1 MVKIVLSKGP
11 EPKVYEFTKII
22 PYNSDDDLIEE
33 IVEVY
38 IEDMEHEMTG
48 KPDVIKIKETTEIPI
63 KLVIPYNGK
72 ASYKIVVNG
81 NLLDSGEIS
90 YDSVP

>member
-1 MVKIVLSKGP
+1 
-11 EPKVYEFTKII
+11 
-22 PYNSDDDLIEE
+22 
-33 IVEVY
+33 
-38 IEDMEHEMTG
+38 MEHEMMG

-72 ASYKIVVNG
+72 ASYKILVNG